1 MLSGFSE
8 LVVDALM
15 SVETLMH
22 LSMFK
27 GLTTSCQHTVQWNI
41 TFNRSSIRSPVVC
54 YAHFSFVDDIG
65 SNDKS
70 RYYLLCAGL
79 MLAGL
84 KNACLH
90 DMVVL

>member
-15 SVETLMH
+15 SVEMLMH

-54 YAHFSFVDDIG
+54 YARFSFVDDIG
-65 SNDKS
+65 SNEYRKRQIKILFALRWSD
-70 RYYLLCAGL
+70 
-79 MLAGL
+79 
-84 KNACLH
+84 ACWTKECLSS
-90 DMVVL
+90 